1 MVLCYLLWNYSQ
13 PNSISGKSMV
23 REIDVLSDDVPSFF
37 SEGTFSEI
45 FACSGSLMI
54 MMLGKPQGLLHAREA
69 SGVIA
74 CSGSLRGYC
83 MLGKPQGLLAV
94 YHSVLGWSNVTALH
108 ITQVTAIE
116 EQ

>member
-1 MVLCYLLWNYSQ
+1 
-13 PNSISGKSMV
+13 MV
-23 REIDVLSDDVPSFF
+23 REINVLSDDVPSFF

-54 MMLGKPQGLLHAREA
+54 MMLGKPHDHDAREA